1 MYKEKERE
9 RNEIPI
15 SSNFGV
21 KIAVGHEFWTIAKDK
36 RKEAKQ
42 RALDMLEVCYYYLKL
57 KGYLVSSENIKT
69 GNKIQFVKSS
79 QIRLLLI

>member
-21 KIAVGHEFWTIAKDK
+21 KIAVGHEVWTIAKDK
-36 RKEAKQ
+36 RKGAKQ
-42 RALDMLEVCYYYLKL
+42 RALDILEVGYYYF
-57 KGYLVSSENIKT
+57 EIK
-69 GNKIQFVKSS
+69 
-79 QIRLLLI
+79 RLFSI